1 MGGFATGRIEADGD
15 QDWFAVELMAGVAY
29 RIDIRGSH
37 TLAGTLPDPWLAA
50 VWHDL
55 RIGGMSFGTR
65 ILAGFHDDDG
75 GEGPDSR
82 LSNFQPARDGTYYI
96 AVSSSDAF
104 TGTYTVEVE
113 EVM

>member
-1 MGGFATGRIEADGD
+1 M
-15 QDWFAVELMAGVAY
+15 
-29 RIDIRGSH
+29 
-37 TLAGTLPDPWLAA
+37 PDPWLAA
-50 VWHDL
+50 IWHDF
-55 RIGGMSFGTR
+55 RIGGVSYGTQ
-65 ILAGFHDDDG
+65 ILAGFNNDDG

-82 LSNFQPARDGTYYI
+82 FSDFRPAADGTYYI